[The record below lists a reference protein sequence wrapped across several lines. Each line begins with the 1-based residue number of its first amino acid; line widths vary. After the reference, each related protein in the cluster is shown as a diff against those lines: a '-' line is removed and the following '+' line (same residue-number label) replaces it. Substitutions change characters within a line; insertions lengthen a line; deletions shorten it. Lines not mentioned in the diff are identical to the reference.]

1 MLELYGGV
9 GAGGYDL
16 CMVPETFVSGPDR
29 TKNIADLQPGDH
41 VWSWM
46 DGELQARPVV
56 AAWRSKDQEVS
67 RVRTRGRTTVAS
79 GSCLFLRVVETARKT
94 THREAAAWAGLPPG
108 RVPYG
113 SRKDAACSV
122 SGCPDRV
129 DARGM
134 CPRHFRRWQVHGDPR
149 IYETTATI
157 FGYEWARL
165 DQLKVGDLLV
175 TLDGAPNTG
184 TVETLPDGTDV
195 TGDVA
200 WLLGVILG
208 DGTITD
214 KNIRVC
220 VYGETCEQVRRVT
233 AETWGAYSAAE
244 HPDYGTIL
252 YSAHLAN
259 LLADMGMRRLGPDK
273 RVPDAVWS
281 WPRKLQLAFL
291 DGYRDADGH
300 TPKNTKRH
308 GERSYASSSRQ
319 LIGDVRMLHLL
330 AGHHVSN
337 LSETKRRSPITIK
350 GVQVKHPR
358 TLYTF
363 AVWPAGRGGLS
374 RIRAHPG
381 LDRLL
386 PSGSAF
392 GFRRVLSVDQV
403 GVREIWD
410 IEVEDAHN
418 LVADGIVVH
427 SSGPLGAVQGKLWS
441 DDLLSA
447 RHHGGCAAPTVPA
460 PPDPLLQDRDNRPG
474 SGWHQ
479 NQDLTVSADYA
490 MARVPSQSGAVG
502 LGEHDCRIPGYVL
515 IPGPDGAKRIDEIT
529 SGDLVWSFA
538 DGRLEAHRVV
548 AALQSIRQPTFRVR
562 TRNRTVDASA
572 NHPFLRVGRLQDD
585 RLVSSEREW
594 VRLDQLRR
602 GDLVVSLQVAPD
614 TGRNETLP
622 DGTAVTEDLAWLI
635 GVVTRGGH
643 LTEDGVRLAV
653 HGDMRSRAVKI
664 LQEITGKPRIYVND
678 STLIVNSRRLRRSL
692 EAMGLRVL
700 AHDKRVPSE
709 VWSWPRKLQAA
720 FLDGFCDKNR
730 HPPKGDPLRYGE
742 RVYRSAS
749 RQLLAEVRMLHIL
762 HGHRVGNL
770 GIADHRRKP
779 ITINRVRVVNARPL
793 WSFTVFPDASA
804 SYVRPKLS
812 KYRALG
818 ADDWDAG
825 FAIQRVLEITPF
837 GEQDTWDLNVEDGHN
852 FVADGIVVHSSGP
865 VAALPGA

>member
-1 MLELYGGV
+1 
-9 GAGGYDL
+9 
-16 CMVPETFVSGPDR
+16 MVPDTSVPGPDR
-29 TKNIADLQPGDH
+29 TKNIADLRPGDH

-46 DGELQARPVV
+46 DGKLQTRPVV

-67 RVRTRGRTTVAS
+67 KVRTRGRTTVAS
-79 GSCLFLRVVETARKT
+79 GSCLYLRVVETARKT

-113 SRKDAACSV
+113 SRKDAACSI

-134 CPRHFRRWQVHGDPR
+134 CPRHFQRWQRHGDPR

-165 DQLKVGDLLV
+165 DQLQVGDLLV
-175 TLDGAPNTG
+175 TLDSAPDTG

-214 KNIRVC
+214 RNIRVC
-220 VYGETCEQVRRVT
+220 VYGETCEQVRRIT
-233 AETWGAYSAAE
+233 AETWGAPSAAE

-252 YSAHLAN
+252 QSAHLAHM
-259 LLADMGMRRLGPDK
+259 LADMGMRRLGPDK

-300 TPKNTKRH
+300 IPKNTKRH
-308 GERSYASSSRQ
+308 GERTYASSSRQ
-319 LIGDVRMLHLL
+319 LIADVRMLHLL

-337 LSETKRRSPITIK
+337 PSETKRHSPIVIK

-392 GFRRVLSVDQV
+392 GFRRVLSIDPL
-403 GVREIWD
+403 GVRETWD
-410 IEVEDAHN
+410 IKVEDADN
-418 LVADGIVVH
+418 FVADGVVVH
-427 SSGPLGAVQGKLWS
+427 SLDPVDAVQGKLWS
-441 DDLLSA
+441 DDLPSA
-447 RHHGGCAAPTVPA
+447 QHRGESAALTAPA
-460 PPDPLLQDRDNRPG
+460 PHDPSPQDRDNRPG
-474 SGWHQ
+474 SGWHHGR
-479 NQDLTVSADYA
+479 DTAVGADSV

-502 LGEHDCRIPGYVL
+502 PGTYNCRISGHVL
-515 IPGPDGAKRIDEIT
+515 IPGPDGVKRVDEIT
-529 SGDLVWSFA
+529 AGDRVWSFV
-538 DGRLEAHRVV
+538 DGWMEAHTVV
-548 AALQSIRQPTFRVR
+548 AARQSIRQPTFRVR

-572 NHPFLRVGRLQDD
+572 NHPFLRVGRLEDD
-585 RLVSSEREW
+585 RLVVSEREW
-594 VRLDQLRR
+594 VLLDQLRR

-614 TGRNETLP
+614 TGSNETLS

-635 GVVTRGGH
+635 GKVTRGGH
-643 LTEDGVRLAV
+643 LTEDGLRLTV
-653 HGDMRSRAVKI
+653 HGDIRSRAVKI
-664 LQEITGKPRIYVND
+664 LQEITGKPRIYAYD

-709 VWSWPRKLQAA
+709 VWSWPRKLQVA
-720 FLDGFCDKNR
+720 FLDGFCNTDGHR
-730 HPPKGDPLRYGE
+730 PKGDPLRYGE

-779 ITINRVRVVNARPL
+779 ITINGVRAVNARPL

-818 ADDWDAG
+818 ADDWDVG
-825 FAIQRVLEITPF
+825 FAIQRVLEITPL
-837 GEQDTWDLNVEDGHN
+837 GEQDTWDLIVEDAHN

-865 VAALPGA
+865 AAALPGA

>member
-16 CMVPETFVSGPDR
+16 CMVPETSVSGPDR

-330 AGHHVSN
+330 AGHHISN
-337 LSETKRRSPITIK
+337 LSETKRRSPIIIR

-418 LVADGIVVH
+418 FVADGIVVH
-427 SSGPLGAVQGKLWS
+427 SSGLLGAVQGKLWS

-529 SGDLVWSFA
+529 AGDLVWSFA

-664 LQEITGKPRIYVND
+664 LQEITGKPRIYAND

>member
-1 MLELYGGV
+1 
-9 GAGGYDL
+9 
-16 CMVPETFVSGPDR
+16 
-29 TKNIADLQPGDH
+29 
-41 VWSWM
+41 
-46 DGELQARPVV
+46 
-56 AAWRSKDQEVS
+56 
-67 RVRTRGRTTVAS
+67 
-79 GSCLFLRVVETARKT
+79 
-94 THREAAAWAGLPPG
+94 
-108 RVPYG
+108 
-113 SRKDAACSV
+113 
-122 SGCPDRV
+122 
-129 DARGM
+129 M

-175 TLDGAPNTG
+175 TLDSAPNTG

-220 VYGETCEQVRRVT
+220 VFGETCEQVRRVT

-252 YSAHLAN
+252 HSAHLAH
-259 LLADMGMRRLGPDK
+259 LLAGMGMRRLGPDK

-337 LSETKRRSPITIK
+337 LSETKRRSPIIIK

-418 LVADGIVVH
+418 FVADGIVVH
-427 SSGPLGAVQGKLWS
+427 SSGPLDAVQGKLWS

-447 RHHGGCAAPTVPA
+447 RHHGGCAAPTAPA

-502 LGEHDCRIPGYVL
+502 QGEYDCRIPGYVL

-529 SGDLVWSFA
+529 SGDLVWAFA

-548 AALQSIRQPTFRVR
+548 AALQSIRQPTFRAR

-602 GDLVVSLQVAPD
+602 VIWSSHSRL
-614 TGRNETLP
+614 
-622 DGTAVTEDLAWLI
+622 
-635 GVVTRGGH
+635 H
-643 LTEDGVRLAV
+643 LT
-653 HGDMRSRAVKI
+653 RAETRRCRMAR
-664 LQEITGKPRIYVND
+664 QSPRI
-678 STLIVNSRRLRRSL
+678 
-692 EAMGLRVL
+692 
-700 AHDKRVPSE
+700 
-709 VWSWPRKLQAA
+709 
-720 FLDGFCDKNR
+720 
-730 HPPKGDPLRYGE
+730 
-742 RVYRSAS
+742 
-749 RQLLAEVRMLHIL
+749 LL
-762 HGHRVGNL
+762 G
-770 GIADHRRKP
+770 
-779 ITINRVRVVNARPL
+779 
-793 WSFTVFPDASA
+793 
-804 SYVRPKLS
+804 
-812 KYRALG
+812 
-818 ADDWDAG
+818 
-825 FAIQRVLEITPF
+825 
-837 GEQDTWDLNVEDGHN
+837 
-852 FVADGIVVHSSGP
+852 
-865 VAALPGA
+865 

>member
-1 MLELYGGV
+1 MLELCGGV

-16 CMVPETFVSGPDR
+16 CMVPETSVSGPDR

-56 AAWRSKDQEVS
+56 AASRSKDQEVS

-94 THREAAAWAGLPPG
+94 THREAAAWAGFPPG

-175 TLDGAPNTG
+175 TLDSAPDTG

-252 YSAHLAN
+252 YSAHLAH

-273 RVPDAVWS
+273 HVPDAVWS

-319 LIGDVRMLHLL
+319 LIADVRMLHLL

-337 LSETKRRSPITIK
+337 LSETKRRSPMIIK

-374 RIRAHPG
+374 RIRAQPG

-418 LVADGIVVH
+418 FVADGIVVH

-447 RHHGGCAAPTVPA
+447 RHHGGCAAPTAPA
-460 PPDPLLQDRDNRPG
+460 PPNPLLQDRDNGPG

-502 LGEHDCRIPGYVL
+502 LGEYDCRIPGYVL

-653 HGDMRSRAVKI
+653 HGDKRSRAVKI
-664 LQEITGKPRIYVND
+664 LQEITGKPRIYAND
-678 STLIVNSRRLRRSL
+678 STLIVTRGICGAASKQWDFGCWPMTSVFPAKSGHGPANSRRPSSTGSATRTATPRR
-692 EAMGLRVL
+692 ETRCAMGN
-700 AHDKRVPSE
+700 ASTD
-709 VWSWPRKLQAA
+709 
-720 FLDGFCDKNR
+720 
-730 HPPKGDPLRYGE
+730 PPPGSYSPKCGCFT
-742 RVYRSAS
+742 SCT
-749 RQLLAEVRMLHIL
+749 
-762 HGHRVGNL
+762 
-770 GIADHRRKP
+770 GIASVTWGSPTTAASQSR
-779 ITINRVRVVNARPL
+779 
-793 WSFTVFPDASA
+793 STV
-804 SYVRPKLS
+804 
-812 KYRALG
+812 
-818 ADDWDAG
+818 
-825 FAIQRVLEITPF
+825 
-837 GEQDTWDLNVEDGHN
+837 
-852 FVADGIVVHSSGP
+852 SGW
-865 VAALPGA
+865 

>member
-1 MLELYGGV
+1 MLELCGGV

-16 CMVPETFVSGPDR
+16 CMVPETSVSGPDR

-56 AAWRSKDQEVS
+56 AASRSKDQEVS

-244 HPDYGTIL
+244 HPNYGTIL
-252 YSAHLAN
+252 YSAHLAH

-319 LIGDVRMLHLL
+319 LIADVRMLHLL
-330 AGHHVSN
+330 AGHHISN
-337 LSETKRRSPITIK
+337 LSETKRRSPIIIR

-418 LVADGIVVH
+418 FVADGIVVH

-538 DGRLEAHRVV
+538 DGWLEAHRVV

-653 HGDMRSRAVKI
+653 HGDKRSRAVKI
-664 LQEITGKPRIYVND
+664 LQEITGKPRIYAND

-779 ITINRVRVVNARPL
+779 ITINRIRVVNARPL

>member
-1 MLELYGGV
+1 VVYAAHGGNLMLELCGGV

-16 CMVPETFVSGPDR
+16 CMVPETSVSGPDR

-175 TLDGAPNTG
+175 TLDSAPNTG

-252 YSAHLAN
+252 YSAHLAH

-273 RVPDAVWS
+273 HVPDAVWS

-291 DGYRDADGH
+291 DGSRDADGH

-319 LIGDVRMLHLL
+319 LIADVRMLHLL

-337 LSETKRRSPITIK
+337 LSETKRRSPMIIK

-418 LVADGIVVH
+418 
-427 SSGPLGAVQGKLWS
+427 
-441 DDLLSA
+441 
-447 RHHGGCAAPTVPA
+447 
-460 PPDPLLQDRDNRPG
+460 
-474 SGWHQ
+474 
-479 NQDLTVSADYA
+479 
-490 MARVPSQSGAVG
+490 
-502 LGEHDCRIPGYVL
+502 
-515 IPGPDGAKRIDEIT
+515 
-529 SGDLVWSFA
+529 
-538 DGRLEAHRVV
+538 
-548 AALQSIRQPTFRVR
+548 
-562 TRNRTVDASA
+562 
-572 NHPFLRVGRLQDD
+572 
-585 RLVSSEREW
+585 
-594 VRLDQLRR
+594 
-602 GDLVVSLQVAPD
+602 
-614 TGRNETLP
+614 
-622 DGTAVTEDLAWLI
+622 
-635 GVVTRGGH
+635 
-643 LTEDGVRLAV
+643 
-653 HGDMRSRAVKI
+653 
-664 LQEITGKPRIYVND
+664 
-678 STLIVNSRRLRRSL
+678 
-692 EAMGLRVL
+692 
-700 AHDKRVPSE
+700 
-709 VWSWPRKLQAA
+709 
-720 FLDGFCDKNR
+720 
-730 HPPKGDPLRYGE
+730 
-742 RVYRSAS
+742 
-749 RQLLAEVRMLHIL
+749 
-762 HGHRVGNL
+762 
-770 GIADHRRKP
+770 
-779 ITINRVRVVNARPL
+779 
-793 WSFTVFPDASA
+793 
-804 SYVRPKLS
+804 
-812 KYRALG
+812 
-818 ADDWDAG
+818 
-825 FAIQRVLEITPF
+825 
-837 GEQDTWDLNVEDGHN
+837 